1 MHLFT
6 LLALPPLLLLTR
18 YLFSLIYTTYTHRP
32 LLSIPGPLP
41 TRFTRLWYFTRLWAG
56 HFENDNIALH
66 KQYGPIVR
74 IAPDHYS
81 IDVSDR
87 AAIKTIYGPGTRFA
101 KAAWYEGWKHPDPD
115 RWTLFPDRDIRRHG
129 ETRKRFAALYSM
141 SSLVHYEAFVDSSAD
156 VFTTRLAQFADTNA
170 TFNLGAWFQFYA
182 FDVIGQITYGERFGT
197 YLSTFHSLQ
206 NVIACADVR
215 GVIGFLDKGT
225 DIDGTIAALQ
235 NLMTYSSLIGIYHEW
250 HATLF
255 GPLSRFSW
263 SGAGGRAYIMRYV
276 SEKIARYSARTPK
289 ERDVENKQLKTQNFL
304 EKMILA
310 RDKDPE
316 KVTDYHVFMMGLSNV
331 IAGSDTT
338 AISLSAIMYHL
349 LRNLGVLQKLQREID
364 TFTEQGKCSARVTF
378 KESQDM
384 PYFQAVIK
392 EALRMHSAT
401 GLPFWRVV
409 PEGGAEIA
417 GRFFPAGAV
426 VGVNAW
432 VAHYDEDVFEDPHVF
447 RPERWIEAEC
457 GLDAEKA
464 RVMNEMY
471 MPFGLGSRTCL
482 GKHISI
488 LEMSK
493 LIPRILRE
501 FEFTA
506 ERREW
511 KTENHWF
518 VKPVDFEVRVRRRE
532 KV

>member
-1 MHLFT
+1 MHLLIFFV
-6 LLALPPLLLLTR
+6 LPPLLLLTHT
-18 YLFSLIYTTYTHRP
+18 LISLLHKTYTQRS
-32 LLSIPGPLP
+32 LLSIPGPLL
-41 TRFTRLWYFTRLWAG
+41 TRFTRLWYFHRLWNG
-56 HFENDNIALH
+56 SFEKDNIALH
-66 KQYGPIVR
+66 REYGPVVR

-81 IDVSDR
+81 IDVSHR
-87 AAIKTIYGPGTRFA
+87 AAIKTVYGPASRF
-101 KAAWYEGWKHPDPD
+101 KKSAWYEGWKHPDPD
-115 RWTLFPDRDIRRHG
+115 RWTLFPDRDVKRHG

-156 VFTTRLAQFADTNA
+156 LFMARLSEFADTNT
-170 TFNLGAWFQFYA
+170 TFNLGTWFQFYA
-182 FDVIGQITYGERFGT
+182 FDVIGQITYGERF
-197 YLSTFHSLQ
+197 
-206 NVIACADVR
+206 
-215 GVIGFLDKGT
+215 GFLDKGT

-250 HATLF
+250 HSTLF
-255 GPLSRFSW
+255 GPLSHFSW

-276 SEKIARYSARTPK
+276 TEKIARYSTQQTAN
-289 ERDVENKQLKTQNFL
+289 ENKKKHSDIEAGNAPQTFL
-304 EKMILA
+304 EKMLLA

-338 AISLSAIMYHL
+338 AISLSGIMYHL
-349 LRNLGVLQKLQREID
+349 LRNPDVLTKLQREID
-364 TFTEQGKCSARVTF
+364 EATEQGRCSERVTF

-384 PYFQAVIK
+384 PYFQAVMK

-432 VAHYDEDVFEDPHVF
+432 VAHYDEGVFEEPHLF
-447 RPERWIEAEC
+447 RPERWIEAES
-457 GLDAEKA
+457 GLDPEKA

-501 FEFTA
+501 FEFTT
-506 ERREW
+506 ERGGWR
-511 KTENHWF
+511 TENHWF
-518 VKPVDFEVRVRRRE
+518 VKPTDFEVKVRRRE
-532 KV
+532 RKA